1 MMALQESARGL
12 LRPELRSA
20 FRELIEARTGIRLND
35 GQVRGLDQLIAGL
48 VTRAGD
54 DLTPDQLFAAFN
66 AGGRADL
73 FSDFAA
79 RVTIGET
86 HFFRVAPQIAALRE
100 VVFPDL
106 FQRRA
111 AARRLTLWSAGCS
124 SGEEPYTLAIL
135 LRDLV
140 PTLDTWDVRLFAT
153 DLSEPALETARRAVY
168 REWSFRETPPWVRQ
182 RYFTARGELWQL
194 HDAIRQMVR
203 FERVNLVADTYPPV
217 LRGAGTLDLILCR
230 NVTIYFNHTVS
241 HDLYRRFAALLA
253 PGGWLIL
260 GPSDP
265 PPPRDCVLEPVY
277 LTNAILWRKPLAVE
291 VAVPWPLERESPP
304 SKATTAALTPARPRV
319 TLPLTNPL
327 ARAPR
332 PARTTAPL
340 AASPAERLA
349 TIHVQLGAGER
360 DGAREAL
367 EVLARAAPLLTA
379 AHRLLGLLAL
389 EAGDTAT
396 ALESL
401 RRATFLAPEDS
412 LAQYGLGRTYRALG
426 DAVRAG
432 AALRHARRI
441 LAPLSGES
449 LIAGE
454 DQLTVEK
461 LRSALAAQLVL
472 LEGGESE
479 AR

>member
-1 MMALQESARGL
+1 MMALHERARGP

-20 FRELIEARTGIRLND
+20 FRELVEARTGIRLND
-35 GQVRGLDQLIAGL
+35 GQVRGLDGLIAGL
-48 VTRAGD
+48 VTRAGG
-54 DLTPDQLFAAFN
+54 DLTPDQLYAAFS

-73 FSDFAA
+73 FRDFAA

-86 HFFRVAPQIAALRE
+86 HFFRVAPQIAALRD
-100 VVFPDL
+100 VALPDL

-111 AARRLTLWSAGCS
+111 TARRLALWSAGCS

-135 LRDLV
+135 LRELL

-153 DLSEPALETARRAVY
+153 DLSEPALDTARGAVY

-182 RYFTARGELWQL
+182 RYFTAQGELWRL
-194 HDAIRQMVR
+194 HDTIRQMVR
-203 FERVNLVADTYPPV
+203 FERVNLVADTYPPS
-217 LRGAGTLDLILCR
+217 LRDAGTLDLILCR
-230 NVTIYFNHTVS
+230 NVTIYFNHSVS
-241 HDLYRRFAALLA
+241 HDLYRRFAALLV

-265 PPPRDCVLEPVY
+265 PPPRDSGLEPVY
-277 LTNAILWRKPLAVE
+277 LTNAILWRKPLLIEA
-291 VAVPWPLERESPP
+291 AGARPGDRESRP
-304 SKATTAALTPARPRV
+304 ARAITAPLSSARPRV
-319 TLPLTNPL
+319 TKPLTNTDP
-327 ARAPR
+327 RSTRTSAPT
-332 PARTTAPL
+332 P
-340 AASPAERLA
+340 ASPAERLA
-349 TIHVQLGAGER
+349 AIRTQLAAGER
-360 DGAREAL
+360 DGARAALEAL
-367 EVLARAAPLLTA
+367 ARDAPLLAA
-379 AHRLLGLLAL
+379 AHCLLGLLAL
-389 EAGDTAT
+389 EGGDTAT

-401 RRATFLAPEDS
+401 RRATFLAPEDP

-426 DAVRAG
+426 DVARAR

-441 LAPLSGES
+441 LAPLPGER

-454 DQLTVEK
+454 DLLTVEK

-472 LEGGESE
+472 LEGGEGE